1 MSTTESGLQ
10 VAGARLLRLSV
21 QRPGPAAVG
30 PRPSLQLPGNTSS
43 VGCGYILFQENQPNE
58 GAVLQCGGGGSGG
71 LDNIASDPLDSAKSF
86 LQMSDLFTGPPRS
99 PKGPAIMAGSAM
111 TLKLKHYAFC
121 DQSWRRM
128 K

>member
-1 MSTTESGLQ
+1 MNLTEIKPND
-10 VAGARLLRLSV
+10 LLRDGMV
-21 QRPGPAAVG
+21 HC
-30 PRPSLQLPGNTSS
+30 TM
-43 VGCGYILFQENQPNE
+43 LFFFDF
-58 GAVLQCGGGGSGG
+58 AGGSGG

-99 PKGPAIMAGSAM
+99 PKGPAIMTGSAM

>member
-1 MSTTESGLQ
+1 M
-10 VAGARLLRLSV
+10 VWYIV
-21 QRPGPAAVG
+21 QCWFFFHFA
-30 PRPSLQLPGNTSS
+30 
-43 VGCGYILFQENQPNE
+43 
-58 GAVLQCGGGGSGG
+58 GGSGG

-99 PKGPAIMAGSAM
+99 PKGPAIMTGSAM

>member
-1 MSTTESGLQ
+1 MNLTEIKPND
-10 VAGARLLRLSV
+10 LLRDGMV
-21 QRPGPAAVG
+21 HC
-30 PRPSLQLPGNTSS
+30 TM
-43 VGCGYILFQENQPNE
+43 LFFFHF
-58 GAVLQCGGGGSGG
+58 AGGSGG

-99 PKGPAIMAGSAM
+99 PKGPAIMTGSAM